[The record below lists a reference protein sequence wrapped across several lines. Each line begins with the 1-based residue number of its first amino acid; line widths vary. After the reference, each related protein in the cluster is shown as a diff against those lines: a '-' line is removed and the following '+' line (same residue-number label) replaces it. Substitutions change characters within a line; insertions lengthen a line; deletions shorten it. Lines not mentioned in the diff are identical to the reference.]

1 MVKRGCRV
9 ALGLDGSTFDE
20 DDDALREMRLAHL
33 LHQGVAF
40 TTDVDRPAMLRMA
53 FQNGRLSVT
62 NRDDGGAL
70 AAGMPADILV
80 LDWDAVDAERLR
92 PDLDPQDL
100 LFARSTM
107 RHIHELIVAGRPV
120 VRDGAV
126 LGVDY
131 PAMRDD
137 MLARLRADMHR
148 SAGLAAA
155 LRELERAVTAHYQS
169 QPPCC

>member
-1 MVKRGCRV
+1 V

-40 TTDVDRPAMLRMA
+40 KTDVDRPAMLRMA

-62 NRDDGGAL
+62 NRDDGGKL
-70 AAGMPADILV
+70 APGEPADILV

-92 PDLDPQDL
+92 EDLDPCDL
-100 LFARSTM
+100 LFARTTM
-107 RHIHELIVAGRPV
+107 RHIHEVIIGGRTV
-120 VRDGAV
+120 IRDGEV

-131 PAMRDD
+131 PAMREE
-137 MLARLRADMHR
+137 LLGRLRATM
-148 SAGLAAA
+148 AQNAALAAA
-155 LRELERAVTAHYQS
+155 LRELERAVASHYQADA
-169 QPPCC
+169 PCC